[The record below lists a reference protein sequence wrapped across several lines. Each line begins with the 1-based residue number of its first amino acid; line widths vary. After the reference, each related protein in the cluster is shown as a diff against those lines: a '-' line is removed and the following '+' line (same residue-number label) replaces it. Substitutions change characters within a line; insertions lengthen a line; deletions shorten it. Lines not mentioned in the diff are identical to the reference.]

1 MEVMELW
8 EAVGLL
14 CKEHTK
20 DRPVLAAFLRAMPS
34 NMKARL
40 AAKTTK
46 EAWEAVR
53 PMRIDDGQVRAA
65 SVSCLWKEYESVGF
79 RDSESVSVFTLR
91 INGLVES
98 LREMWE
104 KVEDHRS

>member
-1 MEVMELW
+1 M
-8 EAVGLL
+8 
-14 CKEHTK
+14 
-20 DRPVLAAFLRAMPS
+20 
-34 NMKARL
+34 
-40 AAKTTK
+40 
-46 EAWEAVR
+46 
-53 PMRIDDGQVRAA
+53 
-65 SVSCLWKEYESVGF
+65 WKEYESVGF

>member
-1 MEVMELW
+1 MELW

-53 PMRIDDGQVRAA
+53 PMRIDDG
-65 SVSCLWKEYESVGF
+65 
-79 RDSESVSVFTLR
+79 
-91 INGLVES
+91 
-98 LREMWE
+98 
-104 KVEDHRS
+104 

>member
-1 MEVMELW
+1 MV
-8 EAVGLL
+8 AI
-14 CKEHTK
+14 
-20 DRPVLAAFLRAMPS
+20 LRVVPPE
-34 NMKARL
+34 MKAGL
-40 AAKTTK
+40 VVKKTTK